1 MKVEFFTPLLPRF
14 ELQNAQGVDRWHT
27 VLNVSTQKNCKNFS
41 AALTYKCILS
51 FSVERM
57 APMETSTVQFEII
70 PYRSGTRQ
78 LQVDLVCTHFS
89 DIKGFVMLDVAPA
102 P

>member
-1 MKVEFFTPLLPRF
+1 MLREWRDGIQI
-14 ELQNAQGVDRWHT
+14 QNWILRRT
-27 VLNVSTQKNCKNFS
+27 FSKNFS
-41 AALTYKCILS
+41 VALTHKSILS

-57 APMETSTVQFEII
+57 APMETSTVEFEII

-89 DIKGFVMLDVAPA
+89 DIKGFVMLHVAPA
-102 P
+102 Q